1 MTHRYPTRQ
10 NSEKKASS
18 GQNTTSN
25 NNHRNNNDRSQRS
38 TAPTESNYENNSP
51 PAERWQA
58 HPYGMELHNN
68 SGLFSDQHQEGIV
81 DESSLSWI

>member
-25 NNHRNNNDRSQRS
+25 NNGRSHRS

-58 HPYGMELHNN
+58 HPYGMELNNN